1 MKNNP
6 LFTVITVCY
15 NSQKT
20 IKNTIESLLFQ
31 SFNDFEFI
39 IIDGNSSDDT
49 FEIIKSFDLK
59 FKEKGIVYKYISE
72 PDKGIYD
79 AWNKGVKMSSGTW
92 LSFIGSDDF
101 YLNNALELYYTQI
114 IDLDDDINFIS
125 SKVEL
130 IDSNFKKIREIG
142 KKYSSKTIINKM
154 SIAQIGS
161 FHKRILFEE
170 IGLFNINYTIAG
182 DFDFYIRGR
191 NIIKPVFLNIITAK
205 MMDGGV
211 SNNSFK
217 ALKEGAEI
225 KINLNVSS
233 VFSVKKEFYLSYIK
247 CQIKKVIGI

>member
-114 IDLDDDINFIS
+114 IDLDDDINIS
-125 SKVEL
+125 TDKKLEIVKLKNSFSSFAKT
-130 IDSNFKKIREIG
+130 DSNAGLIKGLQLNFKNLDPTTKVL
-142 KKYSSKTIINKM
+142 
-154 SIAQIGS
+154 GS
-161 FHKRILFEE
+161 FFCH
-170 IGLFNINYTIAG
+170 
-182 DFDFYIRGR
+182 
-191 NIIKPVFLNIITAK
+191 
-205 MMDGGV
+205 
-211 SNNSFK
+211 
-217 ALKEGAEI
+217 
-225 KINLNVSS
+225 
-233 VFSVKKEFYLSYIK
+233 
-247 CQIKKVIGI
+247 VI